1 MTIRFSEQMYHMTM
15 VISLTEKSTTCTGSM
30 IHWMNNNNNND
41 DDDDD
46 VTQSKYSVY
55 HNRSLLVAAY
65 KVN

>member
-1 MTIRFSEQMYHMTM
+1 MTIRFSEQMYHVTM
-15 VISLTEKSTTCTGSM
+15 VISLTEKSATSTGCV
-30 IHWMNNNNNND
+30 IHWMNNNNND

-55 HNRSLLVAAY
+55 HNRSLLVAAN